1 MVERKGSVFGII
13 TLIIGIAGLGLGGY
27 SLYSNLQILNQTNV
41 QEENQSITRVFKSG
55 STVISENTWW
65 KIDFDVLD
73 FDVYNNFNIITDVF
87 NCTNPDYY
95 QISGL
100 ITFVLLQ
107 DGEEAYAAIVKNNAI
122 NEAINIVHA
131 SNTGAIST
139 GVVDIVYLS
148 EGDTIEL
155 QTYHT
160 GSGGRGVYGSP
171 NGVYTYLSIAF
182 IGNPN

>member
-27 SLYSNLQILNQTNV
+27 SLYSNLQLQSQINV
-41 QEENQSITRVFKSG
+41 HEDDQSIARVFKSG

-65 KIDFDVLD
+65 KNDFDVLD
-73 FDVYNNFNIITDVF
+73 FDLYNNFNIITDVF
-87 NCTNPDYY
+87 NCTNPGYY

-122 NEAINIVHA
+122 NEAIKIVHA

-148 EGDTIEL
+148 EWDTIEIKN
-155 QTYHT
+155 YYT
-160 GSGGRGVYGSP
+160 GIGSRGVYGSP
-171 NGVYTYLSIAF
+171 NGSYNYL
-182 IGNPN
+182 